1 MKITKKEILAKFNAD
16 QMAGLLVGANLRNKT
31 DKDLIEYLMEQ
42 IKALKEEMKDE
53 LVKHTKR
60 KARRH

>member
-1 MKITKKEILAKFNAD
+1 
-16 QMAGLLVGANLRNKT
+16 MAGLLVGANLRHKT

-42 IKALKEEMKDE
+42 IKALKEEMKD
-53 LVKHTKR
+53 VVRDTKR